1 MRRIA
6 VGIGGGS
13 GAGKSTLG
21 ESLAAREPDT
31 FALIQLDDYFRK
43 SDKVPTVDGREN
55 RDHPESL
62 DFDKFVH
69 DLTELKA
76 GRSIVMMTK
85 NQKYNPL
92 YAETKTKIRIEV
104 RPKPISLAEGFLILY
119 DQRVRALLDKSIWL
133 EAASEIRWNRRVGR
147 KIRLIRDDEYQK
159 KILEPMHREFVEPTR
174 RYADKILDAGSL
186 NEQDILKETEHWFR
200 SYLVSGELKKFR

>member
-43 SDKVPTVDGREN
+43 SDKVPTVDGRKN

-69 DLTELKA
+69 DLAELKA
-76 GRSIVMMTK
+76 GRSVILMTK
-85 NQKYNPL
+85 NHKYNPL
-92 YAETKTKIRIEV
+92 YDETKTKVRIEV
-104 RPKPISLAEGFLILY
+104 SPKPIILAEGFMILY
-119 DQRVRALLDKSIWL
+119 VLRV
-133 EAASEIRWNRRVGR
+133 
-147 KIRLIRDDEYQK
+147 
-159 KILEPMHREFVEPTR
+159 
-174 RYADKILDAGSL
+174 
-186 NEQDILKETEHWFR
+186 
-200 SYLVSGELKKFR
+200 